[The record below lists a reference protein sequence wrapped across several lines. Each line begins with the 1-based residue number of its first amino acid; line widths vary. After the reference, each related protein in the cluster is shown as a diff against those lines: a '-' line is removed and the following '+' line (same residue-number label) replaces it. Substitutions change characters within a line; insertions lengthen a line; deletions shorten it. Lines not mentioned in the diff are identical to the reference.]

1 MLRGISV
8 ATGRSANQRAH
19 AWPDARRRLV
29 GPRRRRGCKR
39 SHAVFFCSQPR
50 TEPAIAPILV
60 FFSHG
65 HPRPFILLPTM
76 FILEPRYNFLGL
88 VLHTSARLASAHAPR
103 YPRNNPAQLWK
114 RQCEKRRHFGA
125 ACFLALY
132 SGAELT
138 KCEKAKGAKTPTR
151 TSH

>member
-50 TEPAIAPILV
+50 TEPAIAPIPV

-65 HPRPFILLPTM
+65 HPRPFILVPTNLR
-76 FILEPRYNFLGL
+76 LEPRYNFLGL

-103 YPRNNPAQLWK
+103 YPRNNPAQLWE
-114 RQCEKRRHFGA
+114 RQCEKRRHCGA
-125 ACFLALY
+125 ASFFSFVLK
-132 SGAELT
+132 AELT
-138 KCEKAKGAKTPTR
+138 RWKR
-151 TSH
+151 